1 MSSDT
6 PDRYALVGH
15 PVSHSHSPVIH
26 SLFAKQLGEN
36 MTYELIDATVEEF
49 EVAVLGF
56 KAAGG
61 KGLNITVPH
70 KERAF
75 RLATSSGQEAEQAQ
89 AANTLT
95 FSGGSIIANN
105 TDGVGLVRDL
115 TENLGVE
122 LQDKRVLILGAGG
135 AARGVV
141 CSLLN
146 AGVMQLTIANRTLS
160 RAQQLYDLL
169 SKYGVFDICSFDELE
184 EVGEQDVILNAT
196 SAGVRGEEVPFPD
209 SLFTPNTFCYD
220 LSYSLK
226 DTPFVSLA
234 RKHGAGR
241 AVQGWG
247 MLIEQAAESFY
258 IWRGVR
264 PDTAPLLEK
273 MMR

>member
-26 SLFAKQLGEN
+26 GLFAKQLGEH
-36 MTYELIDATVEEF
+36 MTYELIDATAEEF

-70 KERAF
+70 KERAYE
-75 RLATSSGQEAEQAQ
+75 LATTRGTEAEQAQ

-95 FSGGSIIANN
+95 FAGGSIIADN
-105 TDGVGLVRDL
+105 TDGIGLVRDL
-115 TENLGVE
+115 TQNLGFD
-122 LQDKRVLILGAGG
+122 LQGRQVLILGAGG
-135 AARGVV
+135 AARGIV
-141 CSLLN
+141 CPLLH
-146 AGVMQLTIANRTLS
+146 AGVKQLTIANRTLE
-160 RAQQLYDLL
+160 RAAKLQRLL
-169 SKYGVFDICSFDELE
+169 SQHGSFDVCSFAELDEL
-184 EVGEQDVILNAT
+184 GDQDLVINAT
-196 SAGVRGEEVPFPD
+196 SAGVKGEQAPFPE
-209 SLFTPNTFCYD
+209 SLFTAGTFCYD

-226 DTPFVSLA
+226 DTPFVELA
-234 RKHGAGR
+234 RAYGAGR

-247 MLIEQAAESFY
+247 MLIEQAAESFR
-258 IWRGVR
+258 IWRGKR